1 MEITEGVSLNRQVL
15 PQTDDHR
22 DRFAA
27 SIASA
32 LCACSA
38 AALSSPSFAR
48 WIRSDRSRT
57 AASSKVGRSI
67 CPVDKAKR
75 ELRPAEARNASA
87 KEVSVFPAS
96 IYCRMPFN
104 RAPTSAA
111 PGKSSTRYL
120 SAKLAWDDPAIKQ
133 PVLIGYWRR
142 QACLQAGMQRKNPA
156 KSEGYASASL
166 LRLRAIRPKNPRVV
180 PAADNLLAGWAVAL
194 PNENSPEMTS
204 RSARH
209 ARPVAGAIR
218 TPSARGRNST
228 AGTAAIPTGAPRPR
242 PVRCG

>member
-111 PGKSSTRYL
+111 PGKSSTRYF
-120 SAKLAWDDPAIKQ
+120 SAKPAWDDPAMKTTCANRIL
-133 PVLIGYWRR
+133 PETSMLTG
-142 QACLQAGMQRKNPA
+142 
-156 KSEGYASASL
+156 GYATQKSHE
-166 LRLRAIRPKNPRVV
+166 V
-180 PAADNLLAGWAVAL
+180 
-194 PNENSPEMTS
+194 
-204 RSARH
+204 
-209 ARPVAGAIR
+209 
-218 TPSARGRNST
+218 RGICQRF
-228 AGTAAIPTGAPRPR
+228 TAAPTRHSLKTS
-242 PVRCG
+242 